1 MINFS
6 KSLHYSFLTFFII
19 LTFTSCKKK
28 EAEVPIDPN
37 TGCTNCTP
45 SVATT
50 FSGLFKAGTYTVY
63 TPMVGSTVTE
73 RANVFFSSQPTNV
86 TSIANS
92 VTVNA
97 VYFNDDTLTF
107 TAAPYY
113 YTNLSPVNLSSQTWS
128 VNGAGNI
135 PSFTFK
141 NLKEKPSYT
150 SISALPDTVR
160 KSIGFNFIITD
171 LINSTAASVYISD
184 GLAAPGVV
192 TKIIDLGTDTAYFTP
207 TDLNAVINST
217 TAVIT
222 LFMENSFG
230 VKVDGKDFKMSKEA
244 SWTKKVV
251 IKN

>member
-1 MINFS
+1 MSITKFFS
-6 KSLHYSFLTFFII
+6 FSFLVFSIMVAFTF
-19 LTFTSCKKK
+19 CKKK

-45 SVATT
+45 SLATT

-73 RANVFFSSQPTNV
+73 RANAFFSAQPTNI

-92 VTVNA
+92 ITVNA
-97 VYFNDDTLTF
+97 VYFNDDTLKF
-107 TAAPYY
+107 SGAPYY
-113 YTNLSPVNLSSQTWS
+113 YTNLSPINLASQTWS
-128 VNGAGNI
+128 VNGAGII

-141 NLKEKPSYT
+141 NLKDKPTYT

-160 KSIGFNFIITD
+160 KNIGFNFIITD
-171 LINSTAASVYISD
+171 LVNCTAASVFITD

-192 TKIIDLGTDTAYFTP
+192 TKIVDLGTDTAYFSP

-217 TAVIT
+217 AAVIT
-222 LFMENSFG
+222 LFMENSFAI
-230 VKVDGKDFKMSKEA
+230 KIDGKDFKMSKEA
-244 SWTKKVV
+244 SFTKKVV
-251 IKN
+251 IK